1 MLLSGIKLIT
11 ARGKKLTV
19 TGGIDRSDLFNLRS
33 MMRMERDINTLLDF
47 IVTESARIA
56 NSDRASL
63 FLYDEKRHQF
73 WSKIALGTTEV
84 IRFNADMGIAGKVFK
99 TGKTVYT
106 EDAYKEKSFNPSIDK
121 KTGLITKSL
130 ICLPLKNVDDK
141 AIGVLQVL
149 NKIDGVFTKD
159 DEAILEIFASNAAV
173 AIENA
178 TLIDELEES
187 KTLLQQENHILKQRS
202 KGKFFVNDIIGS
214 SPKINEVVRII
225 EKIANSPLDVLI
237 SGESGTG
244 KELAARMTHYNS
256 SRSEAPF
263 VDINCAALPESI
275 LESEL
280 FGIEKG
286 VATGVEKRD
295 GKIEQA
301 NGGTLFLDELG
312 EMSLPAQAKLLRA
325 LQERKVLR
333 LGAKKSIDVDI
344 RIVAATNKDLLNEI
358 QKGNFREDLYYRL
371 NVVHI
376 HMPSLKEVR
385 EDIPVLAKHFLTE
398 IGQKIGRNQLRF
410 SLDALNSLSNYSWP
424 GNVRELENEVKRAS
438 IMTESDIIGIA
449 DISEHIRNPIDR
461 MNLGNDITD
470 GPQNLKETVQRIEI
484 NMIKNALQKTS
495 GNKEKASKLL
505 GITRQGLFK
514 KIKRYEL

>member
-1 MLLSGIKLIT
+1 MIEYKIKNV
-11 ARGKKLTV
+11 GGQKLTV
-19 TGGIDRSDLFNLRS
+19 TSGIDRSILFNLRS
-33 MMRMERDINTLLDF
+33 MMRMERDINSLLDF

-56 NSDRASL
+56 NSERASL
-63 FLYDEKRHQF
+63 FLYDKKRHQF

-84 IRFNADMGIAGKVFK
+84 IRFDADMGIAGKVFK
-99 TGKTVYT
+99 TGKTIYT
-106 EDAYKEKSFNPSIDK
+106 QDAYKEKSFNPSIDK

-149 NKIDGVFTKD
+149 NKTEGVFTEE
-159 DEAILEIFASNAAV
+159 DEGILEIFASNAAV

-178 TLIDELEES
+178 ALIDELEES
-187 KTLLQQENHILKQRS
+187 KTLLQQENHILKQKS
-202 KGKFFVNDIIGS
+202 KGKFFINDIIGS

-256 SRSEAPF
+256 TRSEAPF

-286 VATGVEKRD
+286 VATGVEKRE
-295 GKIEQA
+295 GRIEQA

-312 EMSLPAQAKLLRA
+312 EMSLQAQAKLLRA

-333 LGAKKSIDVDI
+333 LGANKSIDVDI

-376 HMPSLKEVR
+376 HMPSLKELR
-385 EDIPVLAKHFLTE
+385 GDIPVLAKHFLSD
-398 IGQKIGRNQLRF
+398 IGQKIGKHQLRF
-410 SLDALNSLSNYSWP
+410 SLEALNSLSNYSWP
-424 GNVRELENEVKRAS
+424 GNVRELQNEVKRAS
-438 IMTESDIIGIA
+438 IMTEGDIIGIT
-449 DISEHIRNPIDR
+449 DISEHIRNPIDNV
-461 MNLGNDITD
+461 NLGNDITD
-470 GPQNLKETVQRIEI
+470 DPQTLKETVQRIEI
-484 NMIKNALQKTS
+484 SMINDALQETG
-495 GNKEKASKLL
+495 GNKEKAAKLL

-514 KIKRYEL
+514 KIKRYGL

>member
-1 MLLSGIKLIT
+1 
-11 ARGKKLTV
+11 
-19 TGGIDRSDLFNLRS
+19 
-33 MMRMERDINTLLDF
+33 
-47 IVTESARIA
+47 
-56 NSDRASL
+56 
-63 FLYDEKRHQF
+63 
-73 WSKIALGTTEV
+73 
-84 IRFNADMGIAGKVFK
+84 
-99 TGKTVYT
+99 
-106 EDAYKEKSFNPSIDK
+106 
-121 KTGLITKSL
+121 
-130 ICLPLKNVDDK
+130 
-141 AIGVLQVL
+141 
-149 NKIDGVFTKD
+149 
-159 DEAILEIFASNAAV
+159 
-173 AIENA
+173 
-178 TLIDELEES
+178 
-187 KTLLQQENHILKQRS
+187 
-202 KGKFFVNDIIGS
+202 
-214 SPKINEVVRII
+214 VRII

-263 VDINCAALPESI
+263 VDINCAALPESL

-286 VATGVEKRD
+286 VATGVDKRE

-325 LQERKVLR
+325 LQERKVIR
-333 LGAKKSIDVDI
+333 LGAKKSIDVDM
-344 RIVAATNKDLLNEI
+344 RIVGATNKDLLNEI

-376 HMPSLKEVR
+376 HMPSLKELR
-385 EDIPVLAKHFLTE
+385 EDIPVLAKHFLSD
-398 IGQKIGRNQLRF
+398 IGQKIGKDQMRF

-438 IMTESDIIGIA
+438 IMTEGDIIGIT

-461 MNLGNDITD
+461 VNGGNDITD
-470 GPQNLKETVQRIEI
+470 GPQSLKETVQRIEI
-484 NMIKNALQKTS
+484 NMIKDALQKTD

-514 KIKRYEL
+514 KIKRYGL

>member
-1 MLLSGIKLIT
+1 LK
-11 ARGKKLTV
+11 V
-19 TGGIDRSDLFNLRS
+19 TRGIDRSILFNLRS
-33 MMRMERDINTLLDF
+33 MMRMERDINSLLDF
-47 IVTESARIA
+47 IVTESARIT
-56 NSDRASL
+56 NSERASL

-84 IRFNADMGIAGKVFK
+84 IRFDADMGIAGKVFK
-99 TGKTVYT
+99 TGKTIYT

-141 AIGVLQVL
+141 AIGILQVL
-149 NKIDGVFTKD
+149 NKFDGVFAEE
-159 DEAILEIFASNAAV
+159 DEGILGIFASNAAV

-225 EKIANSPLDVLI
+225 EKVANSPLDVLI

-256 SRSEAPF
+256 SRSEEPF

-286 VATGVEKRD
+286 VATGVEKRE

-312 EMSLPAQAKLLRA
+312 EMSLPTQAKLLRA
-325 LQERKVLR
+325 LQERKVLK

-376 HMPSLKEVR
+376 HMPSLKELR
-385 EDIPVLAKHFLTE
+385 EDIPILAKHFLAD
-398 IGQKIGRNQLRF
+398 IGQKIGKNQICF

-424 GNVRELENEVKRAS
+424 GNVRELQNEVKRAS
-438 IMTESDIIGIA
+438 IMSEGDIIGIA
-449 DISEHIRNPIDR
+449 DISEHIRDPIDG
-461 MNLGNDITD
+461 GNWRNNVTD
-470 GPQNLKETVQRIEI
+470 GYQTLKDTVQRIEI
-484 NMIKNALQKTS
+484 SMIKNALQKTG
-495 GNKEKASKLL
+495 GNKEKASEIL
-505 GITRQGLFK
+505 GITRQGLYK
-514 KIKRYEL
+514 KIKRYML